1 MLCYA
6 HVGSVRWGLGLVCSS
21 SLSGGSCVCLV
32 VAWLPSWS
40 LMLHQ
45 AFHLHEFPSSSCNS
59 RDGAERQD
67 RLLKAYASLVQSLS
81 PPRSTCADGLAL
93 PIIHI
98 PRR

>member
-1 MLCYA
+1 MLRYA
-6 HVGSVRWGLGLVCSS
+6 YAESVRWGLGLVRSS

-40 LMLHQ
+40 LTLHQ
-45 AFHLHEFPSSSCNS
+45 AYHLHEFPSSSCNS
-59 RDGAERQD
+59 RDGAVRQD

-93 PIIHI
+93 PIIQT
-98 PRR
+98 P